1 LVQIG
6 ETEDEDKQFAS
17 LKKGQFIENV
27 TMDDALELFKLPRE
41 VGFFEDKKMTAALG
55 RFGPYIKHDNAFY
68 SLQKGQDP
76 MAITEVEAIDLIQA
90 KREADANKH
99 IKAFDENPEIQIL
112 NGRWGPYIKFGKN
125 NFKIPKGKVAEE
137 LTYAETIEIIE
148 AQPDAGK
155 KKGKF
160 PPKKK

>member
-1 LVQIG
+1 
-6 ETEDEDKQFAS
+6 
-17 LKKGQFIENV
+17 
-27 TMDDALELFKLPRE
+27 
-41 VGFFEDKKMTAALG
+41 MTAAVG

-68 SLQKGQDP
+68 SLQKEQDP
-76 MAITEVEAIDLIQA
+76 LAITEAEAIELIQA

-148 AQPDAGK
+148 SQPDAGK
-155 KKGKF
+155 KKGRF
-160 PPKKK
+160 AKKK